1 LKTFGEKIIQI
12 SNICIVKV
20 YFFQTSITSTI
31 PPNFG

>member
-1 LKTFGEKIIQI
+1 VKRLFQI

-20 YFFQTSITSTI
+20 FFQTSITSTI